1 VWFSPLLKAF
11 GVRCQREKSSASL
24 VSREDQCDI
33 VRIVVHMYWSTQYQL
48 SRDTAAVFEAQKA
61 ARPEGRR
68 SLHRRHTQHQARPR
82 PIPQRSASADQR
94 PLTSDPDHQS
104 SGNSKPKK
112 RLSFRKNLTRVAKN
126 FNSGLSSLASSLS
139 SLPSSTDED
148 PNKPS
153 EELQGLRS

>member
-1 VWFSPLLKAF
+1 
-11 GVRCQREKSSASL
+11 
-24 VSREDQCDI
+24 
-33 VRIVVHMYWSTQYQL
+33 MYWSTQYQL